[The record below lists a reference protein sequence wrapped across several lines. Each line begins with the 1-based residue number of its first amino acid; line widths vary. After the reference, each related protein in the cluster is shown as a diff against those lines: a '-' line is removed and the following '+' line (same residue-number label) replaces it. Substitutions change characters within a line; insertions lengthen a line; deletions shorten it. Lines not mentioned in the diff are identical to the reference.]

1 MITKPWTLLAA
12 LAAVATC
19 ATAQVAPASAAP
31 ASAQQPGDEVVTLSP
46 FTVQSTQDTGYL
58 ATNTLAGTRLNTSLK
73 DVGAAVS
80 VYTPEF
86 LNDIGAHNVQD
97 ILTYT
102 LSTEGGGMNGNYSG
116 ISGESSDD
124 SRDDPSAV
132 NRIRGLA
139 TATRARDYFVSD
151 IPADSYNFESMTIS
165 RGPNAVLAGIGA
177 AGGII
182 DVELRK
188 AQFRDSARVFEQIG
202 NYGSH
207 REELHANRVLVPN
220 RIAFRVDLLNNRDIY
235 RQNPANNTDR
245 RAFVATTIRLRDA
258 HPESF
263 LGRTTV
269 RANVELGT
277 IEGVPPDQLTPSL
290 SLSSWFD
297 NANPAYNKW
306 YANGALQKIYDANGN
321 VLANTAT
328 VQGFPLYRNW
338 ALIYPDPGSGQASV
352 GFTSPDL
359 SAVQGFMG
367 TIPGGAQGPGGFV
380 RGTGDPNRARAGFYD
395 THLSDPRVFDFYNQL
410 MTGAFDH
417 RYQSF
422 SAVDARLEQLFMN
435 GNAGVEAAFNYQSFQ
450 RKHDFPISGGD
461 DRLYIDVNKYLSIR
475 SAAYPNGIPNPNFGR
490 PFMITRD
497 AFADQVNRSKRTSSQ
512 LTGFLKHDFSAH
524 NDSFLSHIVGL
535 NTLSALLFKTKISN
549 FNRTFGSTWDPSGQL
564 NPQTSTGAAP
574 GLYAS
579 QVNAWFYL
587 GPSLANASSLAD
599 LRLQPIT
606 TGRPEFG
613 QTYTLRVYDPTTKQ
627 FVTGTSTPL
636 RILRSAT
643 DQEQDVTSQA
653 LTLQSHWFDNHVT
666 TLVGW
671 RRDKAESYTSSE
683 LPRLPNGNLDFSQYA
698 LLPSV
703 AQSKSSWT
711 KSVVAVVPRRITD
724 LIPTRPDVRF
734 YWNTSD
740 NFDPVGQ
747 RRNALNEELGSPS
760 ATTTEYGVMLSLL
773 HGKLDLRINH
783 YRTEIKDASIS
794 GVENPFNYI
803 SAVIG
808 RMVGANQLG
817 LNPADYGFD
826 YSGFK
831 TFEDVARA
839 LYAALPQSFQ
849 NNVGLDKNFYPHFE
863 GTGPTLT
870 WQPDN
875 ITNYASTSDTISKGM
890 EYELVYNVTP
900 NWRLALNAARSQA
913 VKANVAQ
920 LELAFA
926 NEWINNL
933 KTMDGGALSRGWR
946 APPTESGTIVD
957 QYVSEHVAGIA
968 TQAALSGTE
977 TPEIRKWRVNMVTRY
992 DFRRGFL
999 KGFNVGAA
1007 ARWQDKVAIGYPF
1020 IKNSAGVSVADIAHP
1035 YYGPTMLQIDL
1046 SVGYQRKFR
1055 LGDRTMEWTARVAV
1069 RDLNA
1074 KDQLIPIAANADGS
1088 YGTFRIP
1095 PDRLWTFSNS
1105 FAF

>member
-1 MITKPWTLLAA
+1 MKSSFVPPLLG
-12 LAAVATC
+12 LLLVA
-19 ATAQVAPASAAP
+19 ATARAQANAPDRANDPKA
-31 ASAQQPGDEVVTLSP
+31 DEPVQLSP
-46 FTVQSTQDTGYL
+46 FTVQADSNVGYL

-102 LSTEGGGMNGNYSG
+102 LSTEGGGVNGNYSG
-116 ISGESSDD
+116 ISGETSDAT
-124 SRDDPSAV
+124 RDDPSSV
-132 NRIRGLA
+132 NRVRGLA

-151 IPADSYNFESMTIS
+151 IPADSYDFESMTVS

-182 DVELRK
+182 DVELRQ
-188 AQFRDSARVFEQIG
+188 AQFKDSARVFEQIG

-207 REELHANRVLVPN
+207 REELHASRVLVPN
-220 RIAFRVDLLNNRDIY
+220 RLAFRVDLLNDHDIF
-235 RQNPANNTDR
+235 RQNPAYNTDR
-245 RAFVATTIRLRDA
+245 RAFLATTIRLRDA

-269 RANVELGT
+269 RANLEIGT

-290 SLSSWFD
+290 SLTSWFD

-306 YANGALQKIYDANGN
+306 YVNGALQKTYDGNGN
-321 VLANTAT
+321 VLANNTT
-328 VQGFPLYRNW
+328 VQGFPLYRQW
-338 ALIYPDPGSGQASV
+338 ALIYPDPGSGTASL
-352 GFTSPDL
+352 GLTAADL
-359 SAVQGFMG
+359 ANVQGFMG
-367 TIPGGAQGPGGFV
+367 TIPGGAQGPGGYV
-380 RGTGDPNRARAGFYD
+380 RGTGDPNRVRAGFYD
-395 THLSDPRVFDFYNQL
+395 THLSDRRIFDFYNQL

-422 SAVDARLEQLFMN
+422 SAVDSRIEQLFMG
-435 GNAGVEAAFNYQSFQ
+435 GNAGIEGAFNYQNFQ
-450 RKHDFPISGGD
+450 RKRDFPISGGD
-461 DRLYIDVNKYLSIR
+461 DRLYIDVNKFLSIR

-490 PFMITRD
+490 PFIITRD
-497 AFADQVNRSKRTSSQ
+497 AFADQLNRTKRTSSQ
-512 LTGFLKHDFSAH
+512 LTGFLKHDFSGTG
-524 NDSFLSHIVGL
+524 NSFLSHILGL
-535 NTLSALLFKTKISN
+535 NTVSGLLFKTKISN

-564 NPQTSTGAAP
+564 NPLTSTAAAP

-587 GPSLANASSLAD
+587 GPSLANANSLSD
-599 LRLQPIT
+599 MRLQAIS

-613 QTYTLRVYDPTTKQ
+613 QTYTLRVYDPVSKQ

-643 DQEQDVTSQA
+643 DQEQDVTSEA
-653 LTLQSHWFDNHVT
+653 LTLQSHWLDNHLT

-683 LPRLPNGNLDFSQYA
+683 LPRLPDGNLDFSHYA
-698 LLPSV
+698 LLPAV

-711 KSVVAVVPRRITD
+711 KSVVAVVPHRLTNV
-724 LIPTRPDVRF
+724 IPTQPDVRF

-740 NFDPVGQ
+740 NFNPVGQ
-747 RRNALNEELGSPS
+747 RRNALNVEVGSPS
-760 ATTTEYGVMLSLL
+760 ASTTEYGVMLSLL
-773 HGKLDLRINH
+773 HGKFDLRINH
-783 YRTEIKDASIS
+783 YRTEIKDDSIS

-817 LNPADYGFD
+817 LNPADYGYD
-826 YSGFK
+826 YAGFK

-839 LYAALPQSFQ
+839 LYAAVPQSLQ
-849 NNVGLDKNFYPHFE
+849 NNIGLDKNFYPHFE
-863 GTGPTLT
+863 GSGPTLT

-890 EYELVYNVTP
+890 EYELIYNVTP
-900 NWRLALNAARSQA
+900 NWRLALNAARSEA

-926 NEWINNL
+926 NGWINNL
-933 KTMDGGALSRGWR
+933 RTMYTGALSRGWR
-946 APPTESGTIVD
+946 APPTESGSLVD
-957 QYVSEHVAGIA
+957 QYVAEHVAGIA

-977 TPEIRKWRVNMVTRY
+977 TPEIRKWRVNTVTRY
-992 DFRRGFL
+992 DFRTGFL

-1020 IKNSAGVSVADIAHP
+1020 IKNSSGISVADVTHP

-1055 LGDRTMEWTARVAV
+1055 LSGHTMEWTARVAV